1 MTMIPTSTHVDHERE
16 IISILDYSVNEIMK
30 LGIKA
35 VSMDDLSK
43 SLGMSKKTLY
53 GHFTSKRDLIEKS
66 ILRHLSLEKQV
77 IDEIHTRSVD
87 AIDEMAQIAEHT
99 VVHFRQISPVLIH
112 DLQKFYKDI
121 WSYVV
126 THQTQYFFEKI
137 ENNISRGIAEGY
149 YRKNLDAEI
158 VTKLYVAKS
167 FSLVDDTLFDP
178 HMYSRE
184 HLVKQHIQYHL
195 HGILT
200 DTGRK
205 HMHDFHSLMI

>member
-1 MTMIPTSTHVDHERE
+1 MTSTTIDKQTDKE
-16 IISILDYSVNEIMK
+16 IQSILDFTVNEVMK

-35 VSMDDLSK
+35 VSMDDISK

-53 GHFTSKRDLIEKS
+53 GHFDSKYDLVEKA

-77 IDEIHTRSVD
+77 IDEINLRAED

-112 DLQKFYKDI
+112 DLQKYYKEI
-121 WSYVV
+121 WRYVV
-126 THQTQYFFEKI
+126 THQTQYFIEKI
-137 ENNISRGIAEGY
+137 GGNISRGIHEGY

-158 VTKLYVAKS
+158 ITKLYISKS
-167 FSLVDDTLFDP
+167 FSLVDESLFDP
-178 HMYSRE
+178 RQYSRE
-184 HLVKQHIQYHL
+184 HLIKQHILYHL

-200 DTGRK
+200 ETGRK
-205 HMHDFHSLMI
+205 HMHDFHSLMT